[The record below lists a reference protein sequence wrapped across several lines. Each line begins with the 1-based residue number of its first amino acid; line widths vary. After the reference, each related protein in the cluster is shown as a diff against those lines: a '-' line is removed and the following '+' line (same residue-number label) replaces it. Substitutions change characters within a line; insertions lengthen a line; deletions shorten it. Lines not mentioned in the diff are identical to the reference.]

1 MGARFRLRASFH
13 LPASKCARPCQV
25 VIRAMKT
32 YGLILADNGSNWYV
46 SGAPSQGWSNDQL
59 HTLGRVRGSDFEVVD
74 ASSLR
79 PR

>member
-1 MGARFRLRASFH
+1 ML
-13 LPASKCARPCQV
+13 
-25 VIRAMKT
+25 
-32 YGLILADNGSNWYV
+32 LADNGSNWYI
-46 SGAPSQGWSNDQL
+46 SGAPSSAWSNDQL